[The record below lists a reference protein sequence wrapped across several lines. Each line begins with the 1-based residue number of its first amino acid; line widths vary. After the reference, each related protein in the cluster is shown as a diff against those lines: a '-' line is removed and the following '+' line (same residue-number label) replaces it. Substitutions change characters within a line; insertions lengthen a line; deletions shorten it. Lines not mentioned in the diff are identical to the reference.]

1 MLAGVAGAA
10 ADLPAAGAVEAGE
23 VAADPGAGAACEF
36 EEFAGVFFV
45 FLLLLGVLE
54 SLWL

>member
-1 MLAGVAGAA
+1 M
-10 ADLPAAGAVEAGE
+10 PAGAVDAGE

-36 EEFAGVFFV
+36 EEFAFVFFV

>member
-1 MLAGVAGAA
+1 VLAGVTGAA
-10 ADLPAAGAVEAGE
+10 ADLAAGAVEAAE
-23 VAADPGAGAACEF
+23 AAADPGAGVPCEF
-36 EEFAGVFFV
+36 EAFAFVFFV